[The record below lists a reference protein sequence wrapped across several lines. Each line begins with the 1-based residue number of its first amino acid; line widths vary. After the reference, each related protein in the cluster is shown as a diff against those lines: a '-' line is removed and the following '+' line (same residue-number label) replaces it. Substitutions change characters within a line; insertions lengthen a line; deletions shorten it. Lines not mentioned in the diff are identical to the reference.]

1 MKGLNSTLSDT
12 FGCHVQ
18 YRRFIT
24 QLSAKCGIL
33 VFGFRRLRVI
43 TCLEG
48 PIKTIRLCMYV
59 CMYVLL
65 HDHSPT
71 GLFRARFSS
80 TGSAEC
86 I

>member
-1 MKGLNSTLSDT
+1 MRKG
-12 FGCHVQ
+12 
-18 YRRFIT
+18 
-24 QLSAKCGIL
+24 AKGRE
-33 VFGFRRLRVI
+33 F
-43 TCLEG
+43 
-48 PIKTIRLCMYV
+48 TIRKSERVRVQHEKKSDGVRVDHEKKSDGVYV